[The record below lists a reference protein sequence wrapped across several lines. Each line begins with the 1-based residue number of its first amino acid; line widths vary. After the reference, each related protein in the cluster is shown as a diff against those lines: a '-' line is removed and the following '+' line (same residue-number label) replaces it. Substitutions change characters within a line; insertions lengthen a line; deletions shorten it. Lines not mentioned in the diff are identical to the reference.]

1 MSIKTILI
9 SQPKP
14 QSSKSPY
21 LDLSENYKLKIDFR
35 KFIAIER
42 VTVKEFRNTK
52 INFLKHSAVIFTSKT
67 SIDTYFKMAEDLR
80 IKIPTIM
87 KYFCINESYAYYLQ
101 KYIIYRKRKIFFGN
115 GTLDNLIELFEKY
128 PDEKILLPLAEV
140 HKPILPNKLKKK
152 KLKFTK
158 AILYKT
164 VSNDLSDLKDINY
177 DLLVFFSPAGID
189 SLLENF
195 PDFKQNSTK
204 IGAFGT
210 ETCKAVNNAGL
221 KLDIKAPTPKA
232 PSMALAIENF
242 IKNEKS

>member
-14 QSSKSPY
+14 QGNKSPY
-21 LDLSENYKLKIDFR
+21 QELSENYKLEIDFR
-35 KFIAIER
+35 KFIAIKR
-42 VTVKEFRNTK
+42 VAVKEFRKTK

-67 SIDTYFKMAEDLR
+67 SIDTYFKMADDLR

-115 GTLDNLIELFEKY
+115 GTLDDLLELFNKY
-128 PDEKILLPLAEV
+128 LDEKILLPLEEV
-140 HKPILPNKLKKK
+140 HKQTLPAKLKKK
-152 KLKFTK
+152 KLSFTK

-164 VSNDLSDLKDINY
+164 VCADLSDLKNINH
-177 DLLVFFSPAGID
+177 DLLVFFSPADID
-189 SLLENF
+189 SLMDNF
-195 PDFKQNSTK
+195 PDFKQNNTK

-210 ETCKAVNNAGL
+210 ETCKAVKNAGL

-232 PSMALAIENF
+232 PSMALAIENYL
-242 IKNEKS
+242 KNK